1 MEVPD
6 RHLGRIVCH
15 RALVQQS
22 PQVQLIL
29 LEDGEPLRPVA
40 EGLDEHLEALRELEL
55 RPHRHRQVLVVITG
69 CKANVEIGPCV
80 LVPRVGR
87 LSQCLISQ
95 LVDHKDVTEEEGYHL
110 IQLEGEVIVEE
121 FIDVEPAV
129 KLDTPTPLKFGA
141 QFPCLHADRRGVGPT
156 RRFQSLNDGLRL
168 LELHAHLQ
176 HGWQQVQPPEVLVE
190 VPIDLPSGPVTL
202 LYPPSVLESLVSL
215 LVLEAPAI
223 YPQQAA
229 ECES

>member
-1 MEVPD
+1 M
-6 RHLGRIVCH
+6 
-15 RALVQQS
+15 
-22 PQVQLIL
+22 
-29 LEDGEPLRPVA
+29 
-40 EGLDEHLEALRELEL
+40 
-55 RPHRHRQVLVVITG
+55 
-69 CKANVEIGPCV
+69 K
-80 LVPRVGR
+80 
-87 LSQCLISQ
+87 
-95 LVDHKDVTEEEGYHL
+95 EEGYHL

-129 KLDTPTPLKFGA
+129 KLDAPTSLKFGT

-176 HGWQQVQPPEVLVE
+176 HGGQQVQPPEVLVE

-229 ECES
+229 ECESQD